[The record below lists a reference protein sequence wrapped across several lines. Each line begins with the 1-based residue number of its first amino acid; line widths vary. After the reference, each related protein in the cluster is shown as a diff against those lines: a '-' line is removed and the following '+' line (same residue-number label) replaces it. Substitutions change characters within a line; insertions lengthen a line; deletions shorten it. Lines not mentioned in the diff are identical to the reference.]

1 MYEALKIDFNSMHRL
16 AICRPRG
23 PIDHEFAKQ
32 LLNFLL
38 ALEEA
43 SSEPFDRLLDMTLVT
58 EVSLNSAA
66 IYAYADARRKATAHL
81 SQFCTAIIAADPDAE
96 SAALLYASLMEGSKI
111 KVGVFHA
118 TEPAAHWL
126 DVPLEIVD
134 SHTVHEE

>member
-1 MYEALKIDFNSMHRL
+1 MYEPLKIDFNSVHRL

-43 SSEPFDRLLDMTLVT
+43 SSEPFNRLLDMTLVT
-58 EVSLNSAA
+58 DVQLNSAA

-81 SQFCTAIIAADPDAE
+81 PPFRSAIIAPGPDAE

-111 KVGVFHA
+111 KVGVFRA
-118 TEPAAHWL
+118 AESAAHWL
-126 DVPLEIVD
+126 DVPCQVIN
-134 SHTVHEE
+134 SHPVPEE